1 MCGPKKKNN
10 ITKNICFLLL
20 NWAYLFPKLLLFLRF
35 SKMTFLFGGH
45 AKACQNRNACFVAH
59 SAWHVTTYKSHVLAI
74 FGFIFSV
81 GVHYTRIFRNQR
93 VANSSASKLQPA
105 MVDISYRCQ
114 ITYQEEKPVSIAA
127 DLVEEHQ
134 GQKFLKISATN
145 YAICQLVCGGKLP
158 TKNPSL
164 AKSKELQALV
174 QARND
179 KIQEYLAAPEETQEL
194 FDSEMPKNK
203 CTKKEKPKPWKN
215 QVTSLWSP
223 SYWVPL
229 RFHVWL
235 VAKDQPSG
243 ICLLPW
249 RQNPWGKSFTIW
261 ELVAKLPLPN
271 PAEVTRP
278 PRKNQ
283 ATGDHSS
290 GGNKKRSC
298 SQGLQKPLFGL
309 KSTKNKVTKS
319 HSWPLLK

>member
-1 MCGPKKKNN
+1 MQKLVKTEMPVLWH
-10 ITKNICFLLL
+10 ILHDMSQPTKAMF
-20 NWAYLFPKLLLFLRF
+20 WPYLVSF
-35 SKMTFLFGGH
+35 
-45 AKACQNRNACFVAH
+45 
-59 SAWHVTTYKSHVLAI
+59 
-74 FGFIFSV
+74 FSV
-81 GVHYTRIFRNQR
+81 GMHYTRIFRNQR

-319 HSWPLLK
+319 HSRPLLK